1 MARYSSR
8 GDVSFVGRK
17 TLDAL
22 RRRLGISEIEATA
35 IEDEM
40 LAVARQ
46 EFRQKLQQ
54 YERDFTE
61 ALQLM

>member
-1 MARYSSR
+1 M
-8 GDVSFVGRK
+8 
-17 TLDAL
+17 
-22 RRRLGISEIEATA
+22 GISEIEATA